1 RSTGASKKRKRSDS
15 PDGAPERERTSSIIR
30 RSIALLT
37 AIPEI
42 PAASLHPLLST
53 LTDAYGSALSEEAR
67 DLEPPPAE
75 LMSGEEDWNW
85 ELTTEQITRLSE
97 EELAIWKDLLPCRHA
112 LRISGI
118 KLHPS
123 NWKMPVVDLREWEAH
138 IPGPQRGTYGFHIYS
153 TPLSTESCH
162 RHLGRAVYIHSTC
175 SFRLVLQN
183 ALSQNVL
190 CHDCFQTH
198 ADELTSL
205 TVRFFVPLFH
215 PNVYPSGTW
224 AYNNHTETKYES
236 SGKGRPPS
244 EWIKTKQEDPE
255 RFAKLLQTIEKVLHE
270 PDISHPAQSDAYTA
284 AKYDIFSLPLAPN

>member
-1 RSTGASKKRKRSDS
+1 MHSDRSTAVSKKRKRS
-15 PDGAPERERTSSIIR
+15 DGAPERERTSSIIR
-30 RSIALLT
+30 RSLALLA

-53 LTDAYGSALSEEAR
+53 LTDAYGAALSEEAR
-67 DLEPPPAE
+67 DWEPPPAQP
-75 LMSGEEDWNW
+75 MSGEEDWSW

-123 NWKMPVVDLREWEAH
+123 NWKTPVVDLREWEAH
-138 IPGPQRGTYGFHIYS
+138 IPGRKGTPWEGGVYS
-153 TPLSTESCH
+153 LH
-162 RHLGRAVYIHSTC
+162 
-175 SFRLVLQN
+175 VLFSPG
-183 ALSQNVL
+183 ASE
-190 CHDCFQTH
+190 C
-198 ADELTSL
+198 
-205 TVRFFVPLFH
+205 TVPKLRFFVPLFH

-284 AKYDIFSLPLAPN
+284 AKNDFKGYEEQVRAQAKRWTPDPRTGLAGRPVVIHTL